1 VREASGQ
8 SQKAASSAAATPIDA
23 GERILLLEVRLEKA
37 GSALAAARAD
47 ADRLRNNLAES
58 AAREADHARRSS
70 LVQQE
75 LADAR
80 AELVSLHERLG
91 SSEALR
97 AELEGHL
104 FEAGTR
110 GDRGE
115 LLRLRRE
122 LLAQQQRSLTSEQTA
137 ARLRARVDE
146 LLLSRDTL
154 LARVAEWQL
163 MVGQEESGAVDLA
176 EFISELRRDIM
187 MLEQRNAAS
196 DRQEAALRERLARAG
211 LDPDAPLEK
220 SEPVAEATESQST
233 AEAVGAGDEI
243 GVEAIGAA
251 EEIEARAEA
260 IGAAAEIEAEADWS
274 ADPEP
279 VRANGSGSSTWAG
292 YVNTERGFSEHEE
305 ENQPV
310 EAVLIAVET
319 AAPSDVAAHASV
331 DGLMARDP
339 AVRAAAYERLIQ
351 VHEGSPAQLTDH
363 VRAGLADADPR
374 VRRRTVLAAATN
386 RSVVLSPLLDP
397 LRGDPDPHV
406 RRVVREVLRHKH
418 FAE

>member
-1 VREASGQ
+1 MDGALMREASGQ
-8 SQKAASSAAATPIDA
+8 SPKAAGSAAAAPASDE
-23 GERILLLEVRLEKA
+23 GERILLLECRLEKA
-37 GSALAAARAD
+37 SSALAAARAD
-47 ADRLRNNLAES
+47 ADRLRNNLAEA
-58 AAREADHARRSS
+58 AAREAGHARRFS

-75 LADAR
+75 LAEAR
-80 AELVSLHERLG
+80 AELVSIHEQLG

-104 FEAGTR
+104 FEAGSHS
-110 GDRGE
+110 DRGE
-115 LLRLRRE
+115 LLRMRRE

-163 MVGQEESGAVDLA
+163 MLGQEGSEAVDLA
-176 EFISELRRDIM
+176 EFIAELRRDIM

-196 DRQEAALRERLARAG
+196 ERQEVALRERLARAG

-220 SEPVAEATESQST
+220 DQPVPAEPESFAEAETVS
-233 AEAVGAGDEI
+233 AADEM
-243 GVEAIGAA
+243 AA
-251 EEIEARAEA
+251 EPE
-260 IGAAAEIEAEADWS
+260 WS

-279 VRANGSGSSTWAG
+279 VSALASGSSTWAG
-292 YVNTERGFSEHEE
+292 FVNTERAFAEQEQDH
-305 ENQPV
+305 Q
-310 EAVLIAVET
+310 LAVEYETSNGVVLAPAAALEDRAPLT
-319 AAPSDVAAHASV
+319 AAPAGARDAAARVSV
-331 DGLMARDP
+331 DGLMAEDP

-386 RSVVLSPLLDP
+386 RSVELSSLLDS